1 MNKNLFIAFSVLTVF
16 SVGCAT
22 TPYSYGPSYASLD
35 CFNIEADCCDEAD
48 CDEVAG
54 AVDLAEGDSTSVNS
68 KYFIWSGVIS
78 LEHKD
83 KAICEESVIKAVQSY
98 SGKIKS
104 KSGNNYR
111 IELVFLVPANNFEKC
126 MASIKECGD
135 VTYNSVYSKD
145 VTAEYVDTKSRLD
158 NLIKTRDKYKNLLEK
173 AQTVEEILKVEKELA
188 RVQSEIDA
196 KTAVF
201 NALKN
206 DVSQYE
212 IRVSIHRKEVKGPLG
227 YLFSGI
233 GYIAKKLF
241 IWN

>member
-1 MNKNLFIAFSVLTVF
+1 MNKNIFIAFSVLTVF

-22 TPYSYGPSYASLD
+22 TSSSYGPSNASLN
-35 CFNIEADCCDEAD
+35 CYNIEADC
-48 CDEVAG
+48 EVAE

-83 KAICEESVIKAVQSY
+83 IAICEESVIKAVQSY

-104 KSGNNYR
+104 KSGGNYR
-111 IELVFLVPANNFEKC
+111 IDLEFLVPANNFEKC

-135 VTYNSVYSKD
+135 VTYDSVYSKD

-212 IRVSIHRKEVKGPLG
+212 ISVGIHRKEVKGPLG

>member
-1 MNKNLFIAFSVLTVF
+1 
-16 SVGCAT
+16 
-22 TPYSYGPSYASLD
+22 
-35 CFNIEADCCDEAD
+35 
-48 CDEVAG
+48 
-54 AVDLAEGDSTSVNS
+54 
-68 KYFIWSGVIS
+68 
-78 LEHKD
+78 
-83 KAICEESVIKAVQSY
+83 
-98 SGKIKS
+98 
-104 KSGNNYR
+104 
-111 IELVFLVPANNFEKC
+111 

-135 VTYNSVYSKD
+135 VTYDSVYSKD

-201 NALKN
+201 NVLKN

-212 IRVSIHRKEVKGPLG
+212 ISVEIRRKEVKGPLG